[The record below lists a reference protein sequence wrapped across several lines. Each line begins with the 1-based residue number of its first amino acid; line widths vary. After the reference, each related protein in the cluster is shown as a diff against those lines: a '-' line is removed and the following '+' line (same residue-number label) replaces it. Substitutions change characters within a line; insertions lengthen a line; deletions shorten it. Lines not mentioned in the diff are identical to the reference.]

1 MLDCLVK
8 STTPTFS
15 VAVDPIAPNGDVLPH
30 LARLLLA
37 IARRRLEERREIGK
51 AVRE

>member
-1 MLDCLVK
+1 MRSATL
-8 STTPTFS
+8 TTEPEFS
-15 VAVDPIAPNGDVLPH
+15 VERDDNAAKVDVLPH

-51 AVRE
+51 AVRP